1 METKNFN
8 TNSVENNKNE
18 MSKGAAAA
26 ASGIAGAAVGAG
38 TATAFSTYG
47 QSSDSTDPVDPDG
60 ADANNPTGSE
70 EHNLDIAASPE
81 VTKPADT
88 EETVETVE
96 VVEAEDTEAS
106 VEPDDMPFHDP
117 IPQGPAQTEI
127 DTVPVEE
134 GEPIAQNVEVEEVV
148 NDIIDIEEIDPNDI
162 DGEDLLEFQE
172 IGVLYSEDG
181 DVFYLATFNDEHGN
195 EFVLVDVDGDLY
207 FDLLTDSEL
216 NPVAIVGSS
225 VSTDDVEDELIPDT
239 EPMEPDDITIDA
251 IDEMDVTDDIIP

>member
-47 QSSDSTDPVDPDG
+47 QSSDSTDPVDPNS
-60 ADANNPTGSE
+60 ADPNTPASSEAHNP
-70 EHNLDIAASPE
+70 NIAANPE

-106 VEPDDMPFHDP
+106 VEPDDMPYHDP
-117 IPQGPAQTEI
+117 TPQEPAQTEI